1 MNGATEP
8 YWLEG
13 QELEVIHRE
22 VIAASGGLAGIRDQG
37 MLASA
42 LAAPQMLWHYAAEP
56 PSLVN
61 LAARLAYGLTK
72 NHGFVDGNKRTA
84 FIAVYTFLAMNG
96 IVIHTSQE
104 SVTEAMEAL
113 ASSTDEPRR
122 AEARFSDWLSSA
134 TEASAQERQ

>member
-1 MNGATEP
+1 
-8 YWLEG
+8 
-13 QELEVIHRE
+13 
-22 VIAASGGLAGIRDQG
+22 

-72 NHGFVDGNKRTA
+72 NHGFVNGNKRTA
-84 FIAVYTFLAMNG
+84 FIAAYTFLAMNG
-96 IVIHTSQE
+96 IVIHASQE
-104 SVTEAMEAL
+104 SVIEATEAL

-122 AEARFSDWLSSA
+122 AEASFSEWLSSVA
-134 TEASAQERQ
+134 EASAHLITHKPPRP